1 MKIKSVE
8 IKNFRLLKHITI
20 ALDDDVTLI
29 VGRNNSGKTSLV
41 DVFEKF
47 IGGERSKFW
56 FEDFSIESHT
66 AFKAAI
72 SIWNELQALRK
83 FPNEEEVQKK
93 AVELK
98 SKVPVISLTLE
109 IEYTESDNLA
119 SISSFIM
126 DLNPDRKDVC
136 IRLEYLP
143 KDIEKLI
150 EALSKESKP
159 IDFLKNNH
167 ARFYE
172 EKVFAL
178 EKVSGS
184 RKLIEKKSVLTDLVL
199 SNFIYAQRHIDDQ
212 DVESSKKLSRSFE
225 EFYNSHYKDK
235 NSSDEMQALL
245 NSTSEQ
251 WDEKYKEIFSVLLTD
266 LKDFGYSGLN
276 CHNLAIKS
284 EFEAGKVLRGNTNVY
299 YEHDADNLL
308 PESYNGLGF
317 KNLIYIILQFISYG
331 EKYNS
336 KTPKPDFHLLFIE
349 EPEVHLHPQMQCT
362 FIKNIKTFIR
372 AKKGWNVQVILTT
385 HSSHIISESDFNAIR
400 YFDSSKIY
408 VEAKDLKN
416 FTPEGA
422 DTLTFLKQYLTLQ
435 KCDLFFA
442 DKVIMVEGTVERLL
456 LPLMIK
462 RLDEEKGTTLNS
474 QYITLVEAGGAYAHK
489 FKELLQFIGVKTLV
503 ITDLDSISTKQKRK
517 AVPVEEGDE
526 TSNAALKSWMPKK
539 AKIDELLRCNVK
551 LKIDGK
557 IRIAYQV
564 PEEKDSRCGRS
575 FEESFILANGSNLT
589 GSVSMINVALFDGK
603 NEDSIKRDAFYIAGS
618 ISSKTG
624 FAFDIMLMS
633 TWRIPKYIKEALEWL
648 AEEDA

>member
-8 IKNFRLLKHITI
+8 IKNFRLLKDVTI
-20 ALDDDVTLI
+20 ALDDVTLI
-29 VGRNNSGKTSLV
+29 VGRNNSGKTSLIN
-41 DVFEKF
+41 VFEKF
-47 IGGERSKFW
+47 IGEERAKFR
-56 FEDFSIESHT
+56 FEDFSIETH
-66 AFKAAI
+66 ADFKAAL
-72 SIWNELQALRK
+72 SIWNELQALRDS
-83 FPNEEEVQKK
+83 PNEEEVQKK
-93 AVELK
+93 TAELK
-98 SKVPVISLTLE
+98 STVPVISLTLE
-109 IEYTESDNLA
+109 IEYADSDNLA
-119 SISSFIM
+119 SLSSFIM

-136 IRLEYLP
+136 IKLEYLP

-167 ARFYE
+167 SRFYE

-178 EKVSGS
+178 EKVSGNK
-184 RKLIEKKSVLTDLVL
+184 KLIEKKSVLTDLVL

-212 DVESSKKLSRSFE
+212 DVESSKKLSRSFD

-245 NSTSEQ
+245 NSTSEK

-266 LKDFGYSGLN
+266 LQTFGYPGLN

-385 HSSHIISESDFNAIR
+385 HSSHIISESDFKAIR

-422 DTLTFLKQYLTLQ
+422 DTLPFLKQYLTLK

-462 RLDEEKGTTLNS
+462 KLDEEKGTTLNS
-474 QYITLVEAGGAYAHK
+474 QYITLVEAGGGHVHK
-489 FKELLQFIGVKTLV
+489 FKELLNFIGVKTLV
-503 ITDLDSISTKQKRK
+503 ITDIDSIKTTDSRK
-517 AVPVEEGDE
+517 AVPVKDGDE
-526 TSNAALKSWMPKK
+526 TCNAALKNWLPGKT
-539 AKIDELLRCNVK
+539 KIQQLLSVTK
-551 LKIDGK
+551 
-557 IRIAYQV
+557 
-564 PEEKDSRCGRS
+564 
-575 FEESFILANGSNLT
+575 NL
-589 GSVSMINVALFDGK
+589 
-603 NEDSIKRDAFYIAGS
+603 R
-618 ISSKTG
+618 
-624 FAFDIMLMS
+624 
-633 TWRIPKYIKEALEWL
+633 LEIT
-648 AEEDA
+648 